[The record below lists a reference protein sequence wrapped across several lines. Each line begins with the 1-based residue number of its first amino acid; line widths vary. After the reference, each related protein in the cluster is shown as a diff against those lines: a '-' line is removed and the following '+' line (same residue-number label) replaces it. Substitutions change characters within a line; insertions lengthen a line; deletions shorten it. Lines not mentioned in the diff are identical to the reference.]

1 MPLNLRTY
9 DLPECQQQPK
19 NITTASAKKNT
30 VIREMKIEYYN
41 GVLSHW
47 QSDRSIYLDE
57 RDSLEN
63 INRTYVLLL
72 YVVYF

>member
-1 MPLNLRTY
+1 VP
-9 DLPECQQQPK
+9 
-19 NITTASAKKNT
+19 TTTEKYYYSQCKKNT
-30 VIREMKIEYYN
+30 VIREMKIEDYD